1 MECKFC
7 KKAFENWSSLIQH
20 EDECE
25 TPIERDSKPQSKF
38 ERLYKNKL
46 RDCRRISRESQKKI
60 KFLNDQLKEL
70 KLEFNNPKFNAFSN
84 SVVNSETIND
94 YFRICELVSEGHA
107 NTAVRKK
114 KLLTSFQKLIVGVNY
129 GAVPLSVPQRLQ
141 LSSEDREFIAKVEKL
156 PLPKLQQLVL
166 KEQNVFVKVIDVLRE
181 SIRFLKNVQ
190 S

>member
-1 MECKFC
+1 M
-7 KKAFENWSSLIQH
+7 
-20 EDECE
+20 
-25 TPIERDSKPQSKF
+25 
-38 ERLYKNKL
+38 
-46 RDCRRISRESQKKI
+46 
-60 KFLNDQLKEL
+60 
-70 KLEFNNPKFNAFSN
+70 
-84 SVVNSETIND
+84 NSETIND